1 MQNPIYDYH
10 TDLATA
16 PSAPISQTQT
26 NSAVQYFKSTYE
38 VENIRE
44 YLSAYPNNWPRGL
57 QDSLL
62 NNLYKIPYRFFI
74 CDDSGSVRVIS
85 MINNLS
91 TSKYFVLIQMSMN
104 DGQRVVQ
111 AGRAKRFE
119 QNIDQN

>member
-1 MQNPIYDYH
+1 MIALLQKIMKNPIYDYH

-16 PSAPISQTQT
+16 PSAPSQT
-26 NSAVQYFKSTYE
+26 NSAVQYFKSSYE

-62 NNLYKIPYRFFI
+62 NNLHKIPYRFFI

-85 MINNLS
+85 IINNMF
-91 TSKYFVLIQMSMN
+91 TSKYFV
-104 DGQRVVQ
+104 
-111 AGRAKRFE
+111 
-119 QNIDQN
+119 

>member
-1 MQNPIYDYH
+1 MKNPIYDYQ

-16 PSAPISQTQT
+16 PSAPISQT
-26 NSAVQYFKSTYE
+26 NSAVQYFKSAYE

-74 CDDSGSVRVIS
+74 CDDSGSVRVILIKIICS
-85 MINNLS
+85 L
-91 TSKYFVLIQMSMN
+91 TKYFI
-104 DGQRVVQ
+104 
-111 AGRAKRFE
+111 
-119 QNIDQN
+119 